1 MFFSKSFGYAVRG
14 ILYIANV
21 QEEKKY
27 VHVEE
32 IAQKLAVPRHF
43 MGKILKG
50 LAKKQYVQSVKGPSG
65 GFSINESTM
74 KVTLLELV
82 DSMDGLETFRSCV
95 LRLKECNSL
104 NPCPLHLQME
114 GLKSRLRTVLSG
126 TTIEDMM
133 NENKDDF
140 LKSISTEV
148 DINF

>member
-14 ILYIANV
+14 ILYIASV

-43 MGKILKG
+43 MGKILKI
-50 LAKKQYVQSVKGPSG
+50 LAKKNFIHSVKGPSG
-65 GFSINESTM
+65 GFSINEKTM
-74 KVTLLELV
+74 KVSLLELV
-82 DSMDGLETFRSCV
+82 DSIDGLETFRSCV

-104 NPCPLHLQME
+104 NPCPLHVQME
-114 GLKSRLRTVLSG
+114 GLKSKLRSVLAG
-126 TTIEDMM
+126 TTINDMM
-133 NENKDDF
+133 DENKVEF

-148 DINF
+148 ELNF